1 MKSKRTMRDL
11 AVQDME
17 TIYVERQSTVRQGD
31 VEGSKTDIYNQDAPR
46 KPISVTR
53 PTPFA
58 IRFASGDVHI
68 P

>member
-1 MKSKRTMRDL
+1 
-11 AVQDME
+11 ME